1 MFITDKPIPLNEF
14 LSRAPSR
21 SCGAVA
27 TFVGVVRD
35 HCEGKKVKRLFYD
48 SYLAMAEKEIAAIIE
63 DIKKKIPI
71 GEIRVLHRVGWLEI
85 GEAAVAI
92 WVSAA
97 HREEAF
103 KACRMAIDGIKKNI
117 PIWKKEVYV
126 DESEEW
132 VICGHAHEE
141 EPIYG

>member
-1 MFITDKPIPLNEF
+1 MFITDQPIPSNEF
-14 LSRAPSR
+14 LSRIPSK

-35 HCEGKKVKRLFYD
+35 HHEGKKVQGLFYD
-48 SYLAMAEKEIAAIIE
+48 SYRSMAEREIEAIIA

-71 GEIRVLHRVGWLEI
+71 DEIRVLHRVGWLKV

-103 KACRMAIDGIKKNI
+103 KACRMAIDGIKKNV
-117 PIWKKEVYV
+117 PIWKKEVYE
-126 DESEEW
+126 DSSETW
-132 VICGHAHEE
+132 VVCAHDHHAT
-141 EPIYG
+141 GWRS

>member
-1 MFITDKPIPLNEF
+1 MFITDKPILLNEF

-35 HCEGKKVKRLFYD
+35 HHEGKKVKRLFYD
-48 SYLAMAEKEIAAIIE
+48 SYRPMAEKEMAALIVG
-63 DIKKKIPI
+63 IKKRFPVD
-71 GEIRVLHRVGWLEI
+71 EILVLHRVGWLEV

-97 HREEAF
+97 HRQEAF
-103 KACRMAIDGIKKNI
+103 KACRMVIDEIKKQL
-117 PIWKKEVYV
+117 PIWKKEVYE
-126 DESEEW
+126 DFSETW
-132 VICGHAHEE
+132 VVCVHDHHA
-141 EPIYG
+141 IG